1 MAHSDI
7 ETADFG
13 LLEALVLS
21 GQMDQDQLIG
31 LMHRRPDFASQF
43 SNRARQ
49 RQSQVLGELPI
60 AAE

>member
-43 SNRARQ
+43 SNRAQQ
-49 RQSQVLGELPI
+49 RQSRLFGGVPI

>member
-31 LMHRRPDFASQF
+31 LMHRWPDFASQF
-43 SNRARQ
+43 SNRAQQ
-49 RQSQVLGELPI
+49 RQSRLFGGVPI